1 MEIRTSPA
9 ANAAAQA
16 VVGKAN
22 GRGVPNLP
30 NSAPETEPPALA
42 PRRSAYGLPCAK
54 CGMYYEAEL
63 PACPICKSPDRVSA
77 RSVVELPLMPAGLMP
92 AGQISPTQSLP
103 QDALGGT
110 PDAAVLEEERERFL
124 RELKTQ
130 LYQTPMRIHS
140 GDATCVLE
148 SGHMDAPGEA
158 EICRACYEQLQ
169 QCADRMEA
177 ALHMDLKEAAKIVY
191 EAVWADTSDPDR
203 TYLNAAHSLLSE
215 LRSRAG
221 ISATPGA
228 PQKYSH

>member
-1 MEIRTSPA
+1 MEMRTSPA
-9 ANAAAQA
+9 GNAAAQA
-16 VVGKAN
+16 VLGKAN

-30 NSAPETEPPALA
+30 NPAPEAGTAAPA

-63 PACPICKSPDRVSA
+63 PACPVCKSPDRVSA
-77 RSVVELPLMPAGLMP
+77 RSVVELPLMPAG
-92 AGQISPTQSLP
+92 QISPTQSLP
-103 QDALGGT
+103 QDALEGT

-140 GDATCVLE
+140 GSATCALE
-148 SGHMDAPGEA
+148 AGHMDAPGEA
-158 EICRACYEQLQ
+158 EICRACYEHLQ
-169 QCADRMEA
+169 QCADHMEA

-191 EAVWADTSDPDR
+191 EAVWADTSDPDK
-203 TYLNAAHSLLSE
+203 TYLNAAHALLNE

-221 ISATPGA
+221 ISPTPGA
-228 PQKYSH
+228 PAKYSH